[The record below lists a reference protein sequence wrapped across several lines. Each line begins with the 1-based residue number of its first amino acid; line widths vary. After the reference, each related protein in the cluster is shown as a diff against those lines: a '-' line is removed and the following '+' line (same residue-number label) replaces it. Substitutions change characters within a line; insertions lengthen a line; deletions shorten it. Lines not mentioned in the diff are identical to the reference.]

1 MYNITGLFNNARNK
15 YSYITI
21 RAKINRMMI
30 MMEDVVEDVND
41 MQGGADMV
49 DPDGLELE
57 GQAVDAKIH
66 AKDGTYIQRLLNE
79 IALLYYDIDE
89 IIIPKGSKNQ
99 QTGDREHPKD
109 HISRHRHN
117 IWWLPCIPSPHDSD
131 LFFMA
136 KSIPLEDFY
145 TVYKAQR

>member
-1 MYNITGLFNNARNK
+1 MYYITGLFNNARNK

-21 RAKINRMMI
+21 RAKITRMMI
-30 MMEDVVEDVND
+30 MMEDVEEDVHT
-41 MQGGADMV
+41 QGADMI
-49 DPDGLELE
+49 DSDGHELE
-57 GQAVDAKIH
+57 GRDVDAKIS
-66 AKDGTYIQRLLNE
+66 AKDETYIQRLLTE
-79 IALLYYDIDE
+79 IALLYCDIDE
-89 IIIPKGSKNQ
+89 IIIPEGSKTQ
-99 QTGDREHPKD
+99 AGGREHPAD
-109 HISRHRHN
+109 HISRQRHN